1 MRIKT
6 PAIVTTGQF
15 EHLLQSLANRAAG
28 DSAKPDLQ
36 RILEGNT
43 FKSALLSDLL
53 PFNREIF
60 FQKYFDK
67 NIYYHR
73 SSIDFSKHFP
83 SRNLWQVLN
92 RAKLR
97 DAYTEFFR
105 KLEPLRR
112 PNQRERLR
120 LFRSLHEGNGQVS
133 FRIIKFHHY
142 DPFSF
147 RLLQAFQNFLGNRV
161 SVNCYYTPKDSQT
174 LPCHFDCHPVFIIQ
188 IYGSKLWKLYRPGP
202 QKPLYGEGSPV
213 SPKSRSHI
221 SSFLLQP
228 GDLLFIPRGFL
239 HEAESVGSPSFHLTF
254 GVFPLQTIDFFSDLV
269 ERTLS
274 DECKNEPTFRNL
286 IHSPESLSEAKI
298 RTIKIDFLRSLEH
311 KIANDTENN
320 RLHFFRKM
328 PKLNLPDKRARR
340 MSSQKAMQAT
350 FIRSALPCL
359 IETFKNLGI
368 FTIEAGNEKIVLPLK
383 DLRVIERILRNRE
396 KFSMQAPGIDRKNK
410 SHFSRVLALLYQKSL
425 IELV

>member
-6 PAIVTTGQF
+6 PTIVTSRQF
-15 EHLLQSLANRAAG
+15 ERLLQSLPNRNG
-28 DSAKPDLQ
+28 VGSPKPDRQ
-36 RILEGNT
+36 QILEGNT
-43 FKSALLSDLL
+43 FKSSFLSDLL

-73 SSIDFSKHFP
+73 SGVNFSKHFP

-92 RAKLR
+92 RKNLR

-105 KLEPLRR
+105 KLEPVHR

-120 LFRSLHEGNGQVS
+120 LFRSLKEGKGNIS
-133 FRIIKFHHY
+133 FRIIEFHHY
-142 DPFSF
+142 DRLSF
-147 RLLQAFQNFLGNRV
+147 GLLQDFQNFLGNRV

-174 LPCHFDCHPVFIIQ
+174 LPSHYDCHPVFIVQ

-202 QKPLYGEGSPV
+202 QKPLYGEGRQEDP
-213 SPKSRSHI
+213 SRRRHI

-239 HEAESVGSPSFHLTF
+239 HEAESVGSPSLHLTF
-254 GVFPLQTIDFFSDLV
+254 GVYPLQTIDFFSDLV
-269 ERTLS
+269 ERTLL
-274 DECKNEPTFRNL
+274 DECKNEPTFRDL
-286 IHSPESLSEAKI
+286 IASPESLSEARI
-298 RTIKIDFLRSLEH
+298 RMIKIDFLRSLKH
-311 KIANDTENN
+311 KIANDPEKN

-328 PKLNLPDKRARR
+328 PKLILPDKRTRR
-340 MSSQKAMQAT
+340 MSPQQAT
-350 FIRSALPCL
+350 KATFVRSAVPCL
-359 IETFKNLGI
+359 IETFTNLGL
-368 FTIEAGNEKIVLPLK
+368 FTIQVGDERIVIPLK
-383 DLRVIERILRNRE
+383 DLGDVGRILRKRK
-396 KFSMQAPGIDRKNK
+396 KFSMQARGIVGK
-410 SHFSRVLALLYQKSL
+410 SGTRFSRILALMYQKSL